1 MTFSNRETKGQRTF
15 SMQANQSKKIKQLLN
30 NNRFCRMVIEVWIEI
45 EVRKFRP
52 VQCPVP
58 CTKKLE
64 ARTVAKTTGG
74 TRCTGPAQSACSRN
88 KSVGR
93 FAIAQTSWLILLLFR
108 EQPDKSPGNLRL
120 FTTNWTIRKHES
132 VCAGAKG
139 GVVSSLNWV
148 LIYFFVPQQ
157 VQKSWLI
164 LDSRTWPWFR
174 TWIWTWIKLVVELQF
189 LFSFSSHSAQA
200 IIVQ

>member
-1 MTFSNRETKGQRTF
+1 
-15 SMQANQSKKIKQLLN
+15 
-30 NNRFCRMVIEVWIEI
+30 MVIEVWIEI

-64 ARTVAKTTGG
+64 ARPVAKTTGG
-74 TRCTGPAQSACSRN
+74 TRRTGPAQSVCSRN

-139 GVVSSLNWV
+139 GCLKFKLGFNLFLCSTASSKILVASGFKNLTLVPNLNLNLDKTGRWTSTSIFIFKPFCTRDYCSRNSFMVVSISL
-148 LIYFFVPQQ
+148 Q
-157 VQKSWLI
+157 
-164 LDSRTWPWFR
+164 
-174 TWIWTWIKLVVELQF
+174 
-189 LFSFSSHSAQA
+189 
-200 IIVQ
+200 